1 LLDRKSLLNK
11 LISKNLEDAEN
22 IFFCE
27 VLRGYSPD
35 KNKESKYY
43 VRESE
48 YNSELYGINHYSDY
62 CFGPG
67 FVMS

>member
-1 LLDRKSLLNK
+1 MLN
-11 LISKNLEDAEN
+11 ISKNFKKFRRRLN